1 MEWNKDS
8 LKGERTKV
16 LQKEILETLQLYLL
30 QRIHLVNIYIDVREM
45 AYKDFDD
52 IIIDHLGEDVSELI
66 SNVTISKFAV
76 N

>member
-8 LKGERTKV
+8 LKGERTK
-16 LQKEILETLQLYLL
+16 
-30 QRIHLVNIYIDVREM
+30 RIHLVNIYIDVREM